1 MSDLQTDFINSL
13 TNEQIQII
21 QTLRNFTIYSS
32 DTSIKIIKLNMK
44 QKATE
49 NLNVMSERYNQL
61 RDSGL
66 HIKDPKLYDA
76 TEDEKELWTLYQKI
90 YRTVNT
96 RNKSQTVEIKFEQIL
111 PQPISPS
118 LPKIKNN

>member
-1 MSDLQTDFINSL
+1 MSDLQTAFINSL

-49 NLNVMSERYNQL
+49 NLNVMIERYNQL

-66 HIKDPKLYDA
+66 HIKDPKLYNA

-90 YRTVNT
+90 YRIVNT
-96 RNKSQTVEIKFEQIL
+96 KNKTQAIELKTESISH
-111 PQPISPS
+111 QPISPS
-118 LPKIKNN
+118 LPKIKI